1 MMTPTLWLLLGVI
14 LIVAEVA
21 APAMVSLFFG
31 LAALLVALLT
41 WLLPV
46 HAGLQWLLFALLS
59 VALLLTLRSRFRSLF
74 PVKASR
80 AEGDPDRDIVGKQ
93 AVVTQRI
100 EPGRPGKVELRGG
113 GWPAE
118 AAEILEPGTPVRVV
132 RKESIT
138 LTVERL

>member
-80 AEGDPDRDIVGKQ
+80 A
-93 AVVTQRI
+93 
-100 EPGRPGKVELRGG
+100 
-113 GWPAE
+113 
-118 AAEILEPGTPVRVV
+118 
-132 RKESIT
+132 
-138 LTVERL
+138 

>member
-1 MMTPTLWLLLGVI
+1 M
-14 LIVAEVA
+14 
-21 APAMVSLFFG
+21 
-31 LAALLVALLT
+31 
-41 WLLPV
+41 
-46 HAGLQWLLFALLS
+46 
-59 VALLLTLRSRFRSLF
+59 
-74 PVKASR
+74 
-80 AEGDPDRDIVGKQ
+80 
-93 AVVTQRI
+93 TQRI